1 MMSARALLQPGGT
14 ALVVIDIQEKLVRML
29 PEATSQRVVH
39 TIGKIVPLMEQLQV
53 PILWTEQYPAGLG
66 KTIPKVAALLEGHPR
81 FEKTVFSCFG
91 AAGFGG
97 WLWERGVSRLLI
109 TGIETHICVLQ
120 TALQGLQAGLN
131 IHVLA
136 DGVGAH
142 REEDHELALARV
154 QAAGG
159 VVTAWETAVYELLG
173 RAEGPTFKACLPYL
187 RDRD

>member
-1 MMSARALLQPGGT
+1 MGAQTLLHPGGT
-14 ALVVIDIQEKLVRML
+14 ALVIIDIQEKLVKML
-29 PEATSQRVVH
+29 PAAESQRVIH
-39 TIGKIVPLMEQLQV
+39 TVSRLVPLIGILEV

-66 KTIPKVAALLEGHPR
+66 PTIPEVAALLEGRPR

-97 WLWERGVSRLLI
+97 WLWEHGISRLLV

-120 TALQGLQAGLN
+120 TALQALQAGMTV
-131 IHVLA
+131 HVLA
-136 DGVGAH
+136 DGVGCYKDV
-142 REEDHELALARV
+142 DHERALARI

-159 VVTAWETAVYELLG
+159 VVTSWEIAVYELLG
-173 RAEGPTFKACLPYL
+173 KAEGPTFKACLPFL

>member
-1 MMSARALLQPGGT
+1 MYARALLQPGGT
-14 ALVVIDIQEKLVRML
+14 ALVVIDIQEKLVQML
-29 PEATSQRVVH
+29 PVATSQRVIPTVS
-39 TIGKIVPLMEQLQV
+39 KVVPLMQHLDV
-53 PILWTEQYPAGLG
+53 PVLWTEQYPAGLG
-66 KTIPKVAALLEGHPR
+66 TTIPEIASLLQGRPR

-91 AAGFGG
+91 ATGFGG
-97 WLWERGVSRLLI
+97 WLWERGISRLLI

-136 DGVGAH
+136 DGVGAY
-142 REEDHELALARV
+142 RMEDHERALARI

-159 VVTAWETAVYELLG
+159 VVTTWEIAVYELLG

>member
-1 MMSARALLQPGGT
+1 MSARALLQPGGT
-14 ALVVIDIQEKLVRML
+14 ALVVIDIQEKLFQML
-29 PEATSQRVVH
+29 PEATRQRVTH
-39 TIGKIVPLMEQLQV
+39 TVRKLVPLMELLEV

-66 KTIPKVAALLEGHPR
+66 ETIPEIAALLEGRPR

-97 WLWERGVSRLLI
+97 WLWERGISRLMI

-131 IHVLA
+131 VHVLA
-136 DGVGAH
+136 DGVGSYKVA
-142 REEDHELALARV
+142 DHERALARI
-154 QAAGG
+154 QTAGG
-159 VVTAWETAVYELLG
+159 VVTSWEIAVYELLG

>member
-1 MMSARALLQPGGT
+1 MNAQALLQPGGA
-14 ALVVIDIQEKLVRML
+14 ALVVIDIQDKLVKML
-29 PEATSQRVVH
+29 PEATSQRVIH
-39 TIGKIVPLMEQLQV
+39 TVSKLVPLMERLEV

-66 KTIPKVAALLEGHPR
+66 ATIPEVAALLESRPR

-91 AAGFGG
+91 APGFGG
-97 WLWERGVSRLLI
+97 WLWERGISRLLI

-131 IHVLA
+131 VHVLA
-136 DGVGAH
+136 DGVGCYKA
-142 REEDHELALARV
+142 EDHDRALARI

-159 VVTAWETAVYELLG
+159 VVSSWEIAVYELLG
-173 RAEGPTFKACLPYL
+173 RAEGPAFKACLPYL

>member
-1 MMSARALLQPGGT
+1 MSANALLHPGGT
-14 ALVVIDIQEKLVRML
+14 ALVVIDIQEKLVQML
-29 PEATSQRVVH
+29 PAETSRRVIH
-39 TIGKIVPLMEQLQV
+39 TVSRLVPLIGILEV

-66 KTIPKVAALLEGHPR
+66 ATVPEIAPLLEGRPR

-91 AAGFGG
+91 APGFGG
-97 WLWERGVSRLLI
+97 WLWEHGISRLLV

-120 TALQGLQAGLN
+120 TALQGLQAGMN
-131 IHVLA
+131 VHVLA
-136 DGVGAH
+136 DGVGCYKP
-142 REEDHELALARV
+142 EDHERALQRI

-159 VVTAWETAVYELLG
+159 VITSWEIVVYELLG